1 MTEQPYLEQ
10 TIGNLTRSQL
20 EEIIKDITQKTIKQ
34 EIINTQKNKAQALVA
49 TFNKW
54 EDERTEEEIIK
65 DIYDSR
71 NSNSTSI

>member
-1 MTEQPYLEQ
+1 MSEQPYSEQ
-10 TIGNLTRSQL
+10 TIGNLTRGQL

-34 EIINTQKNKAQALVA
+34 GIINTQKNKAQALAA
-49 TFNKW
+49 TFGNW

-71 NSNSTSI
+71 NSNLTSI

>member
-1 MTEQPYLEQ
+1 MSKQPYLEQ

-34 EIINTQKNKAQALVA
+34 EIINTQKNKAQALVV